1 MTFNEWLDADNLT
14 GHNPYELNSAAYWA
28 WEGWQAGS
36 LAERE
41 ETNRRANASWSLM
54 CEKMVA
60 IEREECA
67 KLCEGEAKRHKE
79 SSMYEEDADYK
90 MRFLVYAKHI
100 ETCAAAIRARGK

>member
-1 MTFNEWLDADNLT
+1 MSGYCDDCGNTICICGEDIAKLYT
-14 GHNPYELNSAAYWA
+14 QQELEAAV
-28 WEGWQAGS
+28 

>member
-67 KLCEGEAKRHKE
+67 KECDSLGDKLLDDSEGGGAY
-79 SSMYEEDADYK
+79 M
-90 MRFLVYAKHI
+90 
-100 ETCAAAIRARGK
+100 CAAAIRAKGKK